1 MEKIISDCLKI
12 YNIDEAV
19 YRFLSYSQ
27 IENICNKALKYS
39 HLTLIPDFILLK
51 CKKILLKDK
60 SNQVK
65 INYNVEVL

>member
-19 YRFLSYSQ
+19 YPFLSYSQ
-27 IENICNKALKYS
+27 IENLCNKGLKYS
-39 HLTLIPDFILLK
+39 HLTLTPTWILLK

-65 INYNVEVL
+65 INYIMTVL